1 MDKVANVAVA
11 ASKLKKA
18 ANNECV
24 KVVVRCRPMNK
35 KEKAADCK
43 RIVEMDPTLGTVS
56 VAKADADESE
66 PPKIFTLDAVY
77 DWTSQQRTVY
87 DEIGYPII
95 ESVMEG
101 YNGTVFAYG
110 QTGTGKSHTM
120 QGDAEPPEMRGIIPN
135 SFDHVFDAIQND
147 QTKEFLVR
155 ASYLEIYNEEI
166 RDLLG
171 KDSKS
176 KLELKENPE
185 KGVFVKDLNTF
196 VVRNVKEIDHVMN
209 VGQKNRTVGSTLM
222 NQDSSRSHSIFT
234 ITIETSEPDP
244 ADPKKNKIKAGKLNL
259 VDLAGSERQGKTGAT
274 GERLKEATKIN
285 LSLSALGN
293 CISALVDGKSSHV
306 PYRDSKLTRMLQ
318 DSLGGNTKT
327 VMVATMGPAD
337 YNYDESI
344 STLRYA
350 NRAKNIKNKPKIN
363 EDPKDAMI
371 REFQDEIARLKAQ
384 LGDEEEGADGE
395 DDFDD
400 DGGGFDGGAG
410 GEGGEDDPAPE
421 IEYVTRQEV
430 EEVEEVVIKKIM
442 TGDAEKKL
450 IEMEGKNEEEKAAI
464 LKQVQEQACME
475 AAAKAKAEE
484 RRLAVEAKKTAK
496 EQLARDLK
504 IMEDKMLHGQAM
516 SSAQQEEADRVASEL
531 HRAEIE
537 MEERRRQEARMQEE
551 ILERQE
557 DSELQQEQF
566 GSLKEEEEVKTRKLK
581 KLHTKLK
588 SSEREVADL
597 QDEFQ
602 AERDAML
609 ETIRDLQRQLKY
621 SNLVIDNFIPWEH
634 LEKLE
639 CCSKWDELQNEW
651 LIEYVEHAG
660 NHEAAKNAL
669 LQNQTNAQML
679 AVGGPYGGQ
688 QPDMYDPYNMADG
701 FGEQEIPMA
710 TLDNDNMAFTSMQ
723 GGMGGNIFFSYNPDG
738 EPEDEAYL
746 GEQVK
751 QKSRPESG
759 SGKRNK
765 SARPKSSRPGSAR
778 SKSRAQQECETTGLI
793 DPGYEAKEKRQ
804 DIIPKARG
812 LVASRPPSARVR
824 INHS

>member
-1 MDKVANVAVA
+1 
-11 ASKLKKA
+11 
-18 ANNECV
+18 
-24 KVVVRCRPMNK
+24 MNK
-35 KEKAADCK
+35 KEQGQECQ
-43 RIVEMDPTLGTVS
+43 RIVDMDSTLGQVM
-56 VAKADADESE
+56 VRNPKADDGE

-77 DWTSQQRTVY
+77 DWNSQQRTVY

-95 ESVMEG
+95 ESVMQG

-120 QGDAEPPEMRGIIPN
+120 QGMNEPPEMRGIIPN
-135 SFDHVFDAIQND
+135 SFDHVFNNISLD

-176 KLELKENPE
+176 KLELKEDKD
-185 KGVFVKDLNTF
+185 KGVYVKDLNTF

-209 VGQKNRTVGSTLM
+209 VGQQNRTVGATLM

-234 ITIETSEPDP
+234 ITVETSEPDP
-244 ADPKKNKIKAGKLNL
+244 AEPGKNKVKVGKLNL

-293 CISALVDGKSSHV
+293 CISALVDGKSSHI

-327 VMVATMGPAD
+327 VMVATVGPAD
-337 YNYDESI
+337 YNYDETI

-371 REFQDEIARLKAQ
+371 REFQEEIARLQAQ
-384 LGDEEEGADGE
+384 LESQGGSADGDDHEFGADGE
-395 DDFDD
+395 D
-400 DGGGFDGGAG
+400 
-410 GEGGEDDPAPE
+410 E
-421 IEYVTRQEV
+421 IEYVTKQEV
-430 EEVEEVVIKKIM
+430 EIVEEEVIKRVI
-442 TGDAEKKL
+442 TGDAEKL
-450 IEMEGKNEEEKAAI
+450 LLEMEGKNEEEKAAI
-464 LKQVQEQACME
+464 MAQMKKQEEQIAE
-475 AAAKAKAEE
+475 AKAKAEE
-484 RRLAVEAKKTAK
+484 RRVAIEKKKAARAELEKNLAMM
-496 EQLARDLK
+496 Q
-504 IMEDKMLHGQAM
+504 DKMLHGQALT
-516 SSAQQEEADRVASEL
+516 AQQQEEADRVASEL

-557 DSELQQEQF
+557 DAELKEEQY

-581 KLHTKLK
+581 KLHTKYR
-588 SSEREVADL
+588 SSQREVADL

-609 ETIRDLQRQLKY
+609 ETIRDLQKQLKY

-639 CCSKWDELQNEW
+639 MSSKWDELQNEW
-651 LIEYVEHAG
+651 LIDHVEHAG
-660 NHEAAKNAL
+660 NHVAAQAAL
-669 LQNQTNAQML
+669 MNDGDNGVAGF
-679 AVGGPYGGQ
+679 GGRGVATYT
-688 QPDMYDPYNMADG
+688 PDNYDPYNMEGG
-701 FGEQEIPMA
+701 FNDDIPMQQVNNCQA
-710 TLDNDNMAFTSMQ
+710 MAFGDTE
-723 GGMGGNIFFSYNPDG
+723 GGNNIFFSYNPDG
-738 EPEDEAYL
+738 LVDEDPQQAPSR
-746 GEQVK
+746 
-751 QKSRPESG
+751 KSRPESG
-759 SGKRNK
+759 QGKRGK
-765 SARPKSSRPGSAR
+765 SARPKSGRPGSAR
-778 SKSRAQQECETTGLI
+778 SKSRAQVECESSGLVE
-793 DPGYEAKEKRQ
+793 PQKEKSRE
-804 DIIPKARG
+804 DVIPKARG

-824 INHS
+824 VKHLDE

>member
-1 MDKVANVAVA
+1 MQ
-11 ASKLKKA
+11 KA
-18 ANNECV
+18 ANTALAAAKFSGAKNSECV

-35 KEKAADCK
+35 KELAQECNC
-43 RIVEMDPTLGTVS
+43 IVEMDATLGQVS
-56 VAKADADESE
+56 IRNPKADEGE
-66 PPKIFTLDAVY
+66 PPKTFTLDAVY
-77 DWTSQQRTVY
+77 DWNSQQRGVY

-95 ESVMEG
+95 ESVMTG

-120 QGDAEPPEMRGIIPN
+120 QGDNEPPEMRGIIPN
-135 SFDHVFDAIQND
+135 SFDHVFKNIAGD

-176 KLELKENPE
+176 KLELKEDKD
-185 KGVFVKDLNTF
+185 KGVYVKDLNTF
-196 VVRNVKEIDHVMN
+196 VVRNVQEIDHVMN
-209 VGQKNRTVGSTLM
+209 VGQKNRTVGATLM

-234 ITIETSEPDP
+234 ITVETSEPDP

-293 CISALVDGKSSHV
+293 CISALVDGKSSHI

-327 VMVATMGPAD
+327 VMVATIGPAD
-337 YNYDESI
+337 YNYDETI

-371 REFQDEIARLKAQ
+371 REFQEEIARLQAQ
-384 LGDEEEGADGE
+384 LEGQGGAPAGDASGEWDGVEGE
-395 DDFDD
+395 D
-400 DGGGFDGGAG
+400 
-410 GEGGEDDPAPE
+410 E
-421 IEYVTRQEV
+421 IEYVTKQEV
-430 EEVEEVVIKKIM
+430 EEVEEVVIKRVI
-442 TGDAEKKL
+442 TGDAEKVL
-450 IEMEGKNEEEKAAI
+450 MEMEGKNEEEKAAI
-464 LKQVQEQACME
+464 MEQMKKQAELE
-475 AAAKAKAEE
+475 AEAKQKAEE
-484 RRLAVEAKKTAK
+484 RRQAVEKKK
-496 EQLARDLK
+496 EERAELEKQLS
-504 IMEDKMLHGQAM
+504 MMQDKMLHGEAQTIE
-516 SSAQQEEADRVASEL
+516 QQEEADRVASEL

-551 ILERQE
+551 ILEKQE
-557 DSELQQEQF
+557 DAELKEEQY

-581 KLHTKLK
+581 KLHTKFK
-588 SSEREVADL
+588 SAQIEVADL

-602 AERDAML
+602 GERDAML
-609 ETIRDLQRQLKY
+609 ETIRDLQKQLKY

-639 CCSKWDELQNEW
+639 LSSKWDELQSEW
-651 LIEYVEHAG
+651 LIDHVEHAG
-660 NHEAAKNAL
+660 NHEAARAAMM
-669 LQNQTNAQML
+669 QE
-679 AVGGPYGGQ
+679 GQ
-688 QPDMYDPYNMADG
+688 QMQAGFGGRGVASCVTQDFYDPYNMGSG
-701 FGEQEIPMA
+701 FGGEPDDVPMQQVNS
-710 TLDNDNMAFTSMQ
+710 DGMAFDGIS
-723 GGMGGNIFFSYNPDG
+723 GVSGVFFSYDPDG
-738 EPEDEAYL
+738 EPDDERIREIQSKA
-746 GEQVK
+746 
-751 QKSRPESG
+751 RPESG
-759 SGKRNK
+759 AGKR
-765 SARPKSSRPGSAR
+765 RPKSGRPGSAR
-778 SKSRAQQECETTGLI
+778 SKSRAQVECETKGLVE
-793 DPGYEAKEKRQ
+793 PEHQKQERQ
-804 DIIPKARG
+804 DLIPKARG

-824 INHS
+824 LKHESA